1 MECGT
6 IKPVLPVKHDMA
18 GVTEDLEIE
27 PFIDDQDRGV
37 TDDEDVEDQENM
49 EVHGSD
55 EAYRVAIAWANYGRY
70 YYQGKAVAVGNI
82 LYIIRKKLPTEAEKY
97 FIHWIGDN
105 NYSTIQTQILELLRG
120 NWIYKARAEQPPS
133 IQKNYLLAL
142 SDSVEKE

>member
-1 MECGT
+1 
-6 IKPVLPVKHDMA
+6 MA
-18 GVTEDLEIE
+18 GVTEDLENE

-49 EVHGSD
+49 EGHGSD

-70 YYQGKAVAVGNI
+70 YYQGKVVAVGNI
-82 LYIIRKKLPTEAEKY
+82 PYTIRKKLPTEAEKY

-133 IQKNYLLAL
+133 IQKN
-142 SDSVEKE
+142 